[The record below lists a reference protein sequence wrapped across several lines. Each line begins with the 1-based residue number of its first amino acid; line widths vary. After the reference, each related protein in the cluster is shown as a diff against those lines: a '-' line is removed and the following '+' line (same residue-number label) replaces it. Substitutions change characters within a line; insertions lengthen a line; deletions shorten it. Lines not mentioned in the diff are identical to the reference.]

1 MKRLKKITDLKSI
14 HDRCEEVG
22 ECLEWTGTY
31 TNNHLPYTYVDG
43 VRRTMRPMVF
53 AFAKPDQGFKGMRM
67 FMTCNNY
74 RCLDP
79 NHMMPL
85 SSGRAMTRAR
95 KSAYTPI
102 RVIKIAA
109 TKRAQGA
116 KLDMEKA
123 RYIRSSDKTEV
134 VLAKEMGVCQS
145 LINRVK
151 RGESWGEETVKGNMF
166 SGLMASNTGW
176 SQRA

>member
-1 MKRLKKITDLKSI
+1 MTKLKKITDLKSI
-14 HDRCEEVG
+14 LDRCEEVG
-22 ECLEWTGTY
+22 ECMEWMGTY

-53 AFAKPDQGFKGMRM
+53 AFAKPEQGFKGARM
-67 FMTCNNY
+67 FMTCNNH

-85 SSGRAMTRAR
+85 STGRAMTRAR
-95 KSAYTPI
+95 KTAYTPI
-102 RVIKIAA
+102 RTIKIAA

-116 KLDMEKA
+116 KLDIEKA
-123 RYIRSSDKTEV
+123 RYIRNSDKTEAE
-134 VLAKEMGVCQS
+134 LSKELGVCQS

-151 RGESWGEETVKGNMF
+151 RGVSWGEATTKDNVFG
-166 SGLMASNTGW
+166 GLIAANINW
-176 SQRA
+176 SKRA